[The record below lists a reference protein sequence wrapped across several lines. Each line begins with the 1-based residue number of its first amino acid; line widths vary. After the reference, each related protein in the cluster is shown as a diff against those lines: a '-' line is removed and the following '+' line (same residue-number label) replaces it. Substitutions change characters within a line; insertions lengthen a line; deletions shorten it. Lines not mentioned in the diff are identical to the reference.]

1 VVNSYALPCSL
12 RLLQMFE
19 RDDIL
24 MAIVLGLGFLA
35 PTSIDGNYSLA
46 LLGITLSVLL
56 ALVAVLY
63 WQHGCRTSVLVTVSL
78 PIMIILSACTLS
90 SSTFRFGWGVF
101 AQFNLLALVYALD
114 LRRIR
119 PGPFVGATFKIVN
132 VLYIVWGFGIILG
145 SDFIGQFTIRWYAQ
159 FYEELLPA
167 MLGLHKPILA
177 FGTHSLAGFF
187 AYLLFWLNWQSYN
200 VARSRL
206 ALAFSICYVGLLL
219 ALTSFTSLALAA
231 VALIQI
237 AVCLWKR
244 SRRLL
249 VLGVLGLCAILFL
262 AAGTLADQADRFRAE
277 APYAAAALLNSDKS
291 GPLARYG
298 KQGDLKESISF
309 LLEHPLS
316 PVGYTNPPFL
326 FFADSGPLEYTL
338 RGSVPFLCLVYS
350 GLYVFLR
357 YNSPSGKYALTL
369 FLVVLAFELGFVSLT
384 YFRTLL
390 LLPFLAIYPKYIT
403 ATNP

>member
-1 VVNSYALPCSL
+1 
-12 RLLQMFE
+12 
-19 RDDIL
+19 
-24 MAIVLGLGFLA
+24 
-35 PTSIDGNYSLA
+35 
-46 LLGITLSVLL
+46 
-56 ALVAVLY
+56 
-63 WQHGCRTSVLVTVSL
+63 
-78 PIMIILSACTLS
+78 
-90 SSTFRFGWGVF
+90 VF

-114 LRRIR
+114 LRQMR

-200 VARSRL
+200 VARSRVS
-206 ALAFSICYVGLLL
+206 LAFSICYVGLLL
-219 ALTSFTSLALAA
+219 ALTSFTSLALVA
-231 VALIQI
+231 VAITQI

-244 SRRLL
+244 SRRVL

-326 FFADSGPLEYTL
+326 FFADSGPLEYML